1 MQLKHLSAALV
12 CACMLGAMSTGWAA
26 FADTLPMEKVAY
38 KAGKTRVNNQYRD
51 DKAACARLTGQRQ
64 DLCNERA
71 TASHRLARA
80 ELKYDY
86 TGTPTDRK
94 RLQLAQADT
103 GYVLAMEKCLP
114 LAASPRDVCLGQA
127 KVAFGRI

>member
-1 MQLKHLSAALV
+1 MLPKRLSTGLV
-12 CACMLGAMSTGWAA
+12 CACMLWALSANGTA
-26 FADTLPMEKVAY
+26 FAETLPMEMVAY
-38 KAGKTRVNNQYRD
+38 KAGKVRVNNLYRD
-51 DKAACARLTGQRQ
+51 NKAVCAQLAGTRR

-86 TGTPTDRK
+86 TGKPADRN
-94 RLQLAQADT
+94 RLQLAQSDT
-103 GYVLAMEKCLP
+103 GYALAMEKCLP

-127 KVAFGRI
+127 KAAFGRI

>member
-1 MQLKHLSAALV
+1 MQLKHLSVALV
-12 CACMLGAMSTGWAA
+12 CACMLGAMSASCAG
-26 FADTLPMEKVAY
+26 FAETLPMEKVAY
-38 KAGKTRVNNQYRD
+38 KAGKTRVNNLYRD

-86 TGTPTDRK
+86 TGTPTDRN
-94 RLQLAQADT
+94 RLLLAQAET
-103 GYVLAMEKCLP
+103 GYALAMEKCMP
-114 LAASPRDVCLGQA
+114 LADGPRDVCLGQA
-127 KVAFGRI
+127 KVAFGRT